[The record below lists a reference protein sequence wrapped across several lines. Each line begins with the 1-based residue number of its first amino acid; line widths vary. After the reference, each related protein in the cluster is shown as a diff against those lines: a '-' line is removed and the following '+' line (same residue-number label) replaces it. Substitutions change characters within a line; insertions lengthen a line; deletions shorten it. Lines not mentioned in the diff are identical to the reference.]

1 MYTSKWLRNTA
12 AVIMILAIV
21 NMKAGN
27 YYLQRAFL
35 EPLQELSTSFTPAYL
50 IEDSCKHGIGA
61 HKPPKAS
68 YAKQE
73 NLSGFDN
80 LRHTYSPTAARICFS
95 EPFKALLEVYAEII
109 VPPKIS
115 PLATINFYS

>member
-1 MYTSKWLRNTA
+1 
-12 AVIMILAIV
+12 MILTIV
-21 NMKAGN
+21 NMNAGN

-35 EPLQELSTSFTPAYL
+35 EPLQEMSVSFTPAFL
-50 IEDSCKHGIGA
+50 TDDSCKHRISA

-73 NLSGFDN
+73 NLSGFDS
-80 LRHTYSPTAARICFS
+80 LRHTYSSTAAHIYFS
-95 EPFKALLEVYAEII
+95 EPFKALLEVYAEIF

>member
-1 MYTSKWLRNTA
+1 
-12 AVIMILAIV
+12 MILAIV

-35 EPLQELSTSFTPAYL
+35 EPLQEMSASFTPAYL
-50 IEDSCKHGIGA
+50 AEDSCKHGISA

-73 NLSGFDN
+73 NLCFAQLLKTS
-80 LRHTYSPTAARICFS
+80 SPAAALCNFS
-95 EPFKALLEVYAEII
+95 EPFKAPLEVYAEII

-115 PLATINFYS
+115 LLTTISFCS

>member
-1 MYTSKWLRNTA
+1 
-12 AVIMILAIV
+12 MILAII

-35 EPLQELSTSFTPAYL
+35 EPLQEISASFTPAYL
-50 IEDSCKHGIGA
+50 TEDSCKHGIGA

-73 NLSGFDN
+73 NLSAFDT
-80 LRHTYSPTAARICFS
+80 LLHTFSPTAAHMYFS
-95 EPFKALLEVYAEII
+95 EPFKALLKVYAEII

>member
-1 MYTSKWLRNTA
+1 
-12 AVIMILAIV
+12 MILAIV

-35 EPLQELSTSFTPAYL
+35 EPLQEMSASFIPAYL
-50 IEDSCKHGIGA
+50 TEDSCKHGIGA

-73 NLSGFDN
+73 NLSGFAK
-80 LRHTYSPTAARICFS
+80 LLPTYSPVAAHINFS
-95 EPFKALLEVYAEII
+95 EPFKALSEVYAEIF

-115 PLATINFYS
+115 PLTTINFYS